1 MDCEVFHIFR
11 NNRIDFREQERLV
24 PSNSRTV
31 SAKTSVSQR
40 EAANSSCLSPA
51 CIHLIFGD
59 GSKKPFVRPRKET
72 KEERTRSGP
81 ICEK

>member
-1 MDCEVFHIFR
+1 MECHY
-11 NNRIDFREQERLV
+11 NRLLPRQS
-24 PSNSRTV
+24 SNSRTV